1 MPIYW
6 PGGVRHVG
14 DVILI
19 CGFRVER
26 EKACLC
32 GALADRFVVVVKL
45 LLDAVGVERRG
56 RVIRGC
62 CSFDQPDHCVWEES
76 EWAS

>member
-1 MPIYW
+1 VPVYW

-14 DVILI
+14 GVSLI
-19 CGFRVER
+19 CGFCVER
-26 EKACLC
+26 GKAHSC
-32 GALADRFVVVVKL
+32 GVLADRLVVAVKL

-62 CSFDQPDHCVWEES
+62 CSSDQPGVFLGGVAWTG
-76 EWAS
+76 